1 MVIFTCDRCGRE
13 LLSDEITYVRV
24 VYDLTLDGECTEDNT
39 IAICKPCRDAIYE
52 FITRGAGE

>member
-1 MVIFTCDRCGRE
+1 MAIFRCDRCGRY

-24 VYDLTLDGECTEDNT
+24 VYDLTLDGEYTEDNT
-39 IAICKPCRDAIYE
+39 IAICVPCRDAIHE